1 MSVLLIAEHNNK
13 ELRPFTYNAVSAASK
28 IDEDLHIL
36 ILGNKS
42 EAVAKICVWN
52 TKCKKSYSC
61 W

>member
-28 IDEDLHIL
+28 IDEDLLIL

-42 EAVAKICVWN
+42 ETLAKLASEIRIV
-52 TKCKKSYSC
+52 K
-61 W
+61 